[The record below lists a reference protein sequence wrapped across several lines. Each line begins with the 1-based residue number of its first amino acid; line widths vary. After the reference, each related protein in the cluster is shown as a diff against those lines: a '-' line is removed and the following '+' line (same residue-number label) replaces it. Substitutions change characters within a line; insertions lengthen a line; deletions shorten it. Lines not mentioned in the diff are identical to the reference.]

1 MTKANIISKVRNSL
15 TNKFSTMGSVGSP
28 KVVLITGGNS
38 GVGYE
43 ACKIFLEAEKPYHV
57 LCAARSAE
65 KASNAVKSLTS
76 ELPKAKNTIEPICV
90 DVNDD
95 VSIKKAVAQVEKS
108 PGHLDVLINNAG
120 EFHYSQRNTLIPLT
134 HLLRRHLRH
143 GMDPRQNE
151 PP

>member
-15 TNKFSTMGSVGSP
+15 TKKFSTMGSMGSP
-28 KVVLITGGNS
+28 TVVLITGGNS

-65 KASNAVKSLTS
+65 KASSAVKSINS
-76 ELPKAKNTIEPICV
+76 ELLKAKNTIEPICV

-95 VSIKKAVAQVEKS
+95 ASIKKAVAQVEKS

-120 EFHYSQRNTLIPLT
+120 ALH
-134 HLLRRHLRH
+134 
-143 GMDPRQNE
+143 
-151 PP
+151 